1 MIRQNELMNVRCSE
15 RGSLLGI
22 KIYSPSSECL
32 IECVDIPEHCSIN
45 HSNRSISVRL
55 LFLFCSRVFMSRSH
69 ENRSNEV
76 SILSGCP

>member
-32 IECVDIPEHCSIN
+32 IECVDIPKQAPITLNS
-45 HSNRSISVRL
+45 L
-55 LFLFCSRVFMSRSH
+55 LGV
-69 ENRSNEV
+69 
-76 SILSGCP
+76 ILDNLR

>member
-32 IECVDIPEHCSIN
+32 IECVDIPEHVCQT
-45 HSNRSISVRL
+45 
-55 LFLFCSRVFMSRSH
+55 
-69 ENRSNEV
+69 
-76 SILSGCP
+76 

>member
-32 IECVDIPEHCSIN
+32 IECVDISEQYQTTKVNTDVADKMAESYLRGHAGF
-45 HSNRSISVRL
+45 L
-55 LFLFCSRVFMSRSH
+55 LKVQSH
-69 ENRSNEV
+69 AE
-76 SILSGCP
+76 L